1 MCVGVGCEILW
12 FFSFKVHN
20 TKLNRLKRPS
30 ENILS
35 VACFDLETAAVNAEF
50 VFPINANNMWIC
62 WNRLWPE
69 SQCSS
74 QEIHDNCNL
83 FTN

>member
-12 FFSFKVHN
+12 FFSFKSAQHQI
-20 TKLNRLKRPS
+20 KLSKRPS
-30 ENILS
+30 EHVLS
-35 VACFDLETAAVNAEF
+35 VACFDLETAAVNTEF

-74 QEIHDNCNL
+74 QETHDNCNPV
-83 FTN
+83 TN